1 MASVRRSRAEWAVLV
16 GRWRRS
22 GLTAAEFAERYDFSV
37 HSLRWWSWK
46 LASEGEET
54 AEFVPVEVAEPV
66 SEAPTDRAGAWVEAG
81 GRRIFFAADAD
92 PEWVARVLGALPSC

>member
-1 MASVRRSRAEWAVLV
+1 MASTRRSRAEWALLV
-16 GRWRRS
+16 ARWRRS

-46 LASEGEET
+46 LAAEAEET
-54 AEFVPVEVAEPV
+54 PEFIPVEIEERFSEPR
-66 SEAPTDRAGAWVEAG
+66 TDRAGAWVETG

>member
-1 MASVRRSRAEWAVLV
+1 MTRVRRSRAEWAALV

-22 GLTAAEFAERYDFSV
+22 GLTAAEFAERYDFSA

-46 LASEGEET
+46 LASEGEQ
-54 AEFVPVEVAEPV
+54 AVEFVPIEVEEAV
-66 SEAPTDRAGAWVEAG
+66 SEGPTHRAGAWVEAG

-92 PEWVARVLGALPSC
+92 PEWVARVLGALPPC